1 MKTTSVLPFCRKFVR
16 SYRPALFAIVG
27 LAFFAVLTSTAR
39 AQIHITTLNTS
50 HTQNFDGMG
59 TGDLTIT
66 DEITGSLFG
75 FFALREFGNAN
86 PNFIQSDDGSDT
98 TANFKNYGASL
109 QFDRALGM
117 LPGPATGGMRLG
129 IRFANSSGSPINSF
143 SVTFTGEQWRNGGN
157 QTPHTLVFAYR
168 KDANVND
175 LTTGAYTAVPALAF
189 VSPQTGPVA
198 SDLDGNAAP
207 NRVTLSA
214 TFAVIVMPGE
224 EIMLR
229 WEDLDAFGND
239 HGLAIDDL
247 SITPHGSSTAA
258 DVSISGRVVDSSGRG
273 ISRTRVSVIGGAIET
288 PIYAMTNPFGYY
300 RFHGL
305 ESGHGYVLRVEAKR
319 HSFENPVL
327 FVNVLDNMTG
337 IDFVASP

>member
-1 MKTTSVLPFCRKFVR
+1 MKTTSVLPFFRKLVCL
-16 SYRPALFAIVG
+16 YRPALLATIG
-27 LAFFAVLTSTAR
+27 LAFLAVLTVTAS

-86 PNFIQSDDGSDT
+86 PNYIQSDEGSDT

-109 QFDRALGM
+109 HIDRALGM
-117 LPGPATGGMRLG
+117 LPGPATGGMRIG

-143 SVTFTGEQWRNGGN
+143 TVTFTGEQWRNGGN
-157 QTPHTLVFAYR
+157 QTPHSLVFAYR
-168 KDANVND
+168 KDVNVND
-175 LTTGAYTAVPALAF
+175 LTTGVYTPVPALAF
-189 VSPQTGPVA
+189 VSPNIGPVA
-198 SDLDGNAAP
+198 GDMDGNAVG
-207 NRVTLSA
+207 NRSTLSA

-247 SITPHGSSTAA
+247 TVTPHGASTAA
-258 DVSISGRVVDSSGRG
+258 DVTISGRVVDSSGRG
-273 ISRTRVSVIGGAIET
+273 IPRTRVSVVGGPIET
-288 PIYAMTNPFGYY
+288 PIFAMTNPFGYY
-300 RFHGL
+300 RFYGL
-305 ESGHGYVLRVEAKR
+305 ESGQGYVLRVEAKR
-319 HSFENPVL
+319 HTFENPVL
-327 FVNVLDNMTG
+327 FINVLDNMTG